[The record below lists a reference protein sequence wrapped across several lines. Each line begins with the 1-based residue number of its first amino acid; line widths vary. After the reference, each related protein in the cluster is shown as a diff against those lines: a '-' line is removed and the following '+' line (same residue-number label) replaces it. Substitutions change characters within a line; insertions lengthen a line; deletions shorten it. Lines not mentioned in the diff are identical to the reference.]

1 MSVRNKR
8 ESEENKMGLNFR
20 KSVKVADGV
29 KLNVGKKSAGVSVG
43 GKYVGASFNTK
54 SGARVRAS
62 LPGTGLSYTK
72 SLSSIG
78 KKSSSKKKSKSSA
91 KSALSTVLTIVIVLI
106 AAVFII
112 RKNWTAISET
122 LGLDQSAVGTL
133 VTGTVSGTS
142 SADSTAADTDD
153 ASAAVSASDAADTD
167 GGTDAAVSYVINTS
181 TKKVHVST
189 CRYADTTSKNIEKTS
204 ETLDSLLA
212 DGYSECGTC
221 LK

>member
-112 RKNWTAISET
+112 RKNWTSISET
-122 LGLDQSAVGTL
+122 LGLDQSAVGTTI
-133 VTGTVSGTS
+133 TGTVSGTS
-142 SADSTAADTDD
+142 SADSTADTDD

-204 ETLDSLLA
+204 ESLDSLLA